1 MNPDDVKI
9 AKKETSFQGYFRVD
23 RYHLKHRLF
32 EGGWSAEF
40 TREVFERGHAACVVL
55 YDADLDQ
62 VVLVEQFRIGA
73 YAALSSP
80 WWDDRASPWL
90 VELVAGIIDE
100 GETPEGVIRR
110 ETLEEAGCAVG
121 EMVPVVKYLV
131 SPGGSSET
139 MYIFCGQVDA
149 ATADGVHGMTEEH
162 ENIRVITMPTEEVF
176 RRLDEGRI
184 NNSMTIIGLQWLRQH
199 HTELRARWR
208 KSS

>member
-1 MNPDDVKI
+1 
-9 AKKETSFQGYFRVD
+9 
-23 RYHLKHRLF
+23 
-32 EGGWSAEF
+32 
-40 TREVFERGHAACVVL
+40 
-55 YDADLDQ
+55 
-62 VVLVEQFRIGA
+62 
-73 YAALSSP
+73 
-80 WWDDRASPWL
+80 
-90 VELVAGIIDE
+90 
-100 GETPEGVIRR
+100 
-110 ETLEEAGCAVG
+110 
-121 EMVPVVKYLV
+121 
-131 SPGGSSET
+131 